1 MLNLTIDEKKETCL
15 EGTTYLELAKR
26 YQKGYEHDILLA
38 VHNGYLKEL
47 NQTVESDGTVAFLTA
62 ADKAGLD
69 TYHRSVLFLFLK
81 AIYHTAEQLN
91 REISNVK
98 VLFSVRKGLLI
109 DVEGAEKVDDDFLN
123 QVKQYMKELVEENLP
138 IAKRSVHTREA
149 IRIFESHDMPDKV
162 ELFRFRRAS
171 SVNIYRLEDFE
182 DYFYGYMVP
191 STEYLK
197 YFDLCMYE
205 QYVILQLPE
214 KDEPEIIPPFLPQ
227 PKVYSALLRSVEW
240 RKMMEVN
247 TVGDLNQVIS
257 KGDITELMLVQE
269 ALQEKRLADIA
280 QEIANRP
287 EVKFIM
293 IAGPS
298 SSGKTTTSRRLG
310 IQLKAHGLK
319 PHSISVD
326 NYFVERE
333 KTPKDAKG
341 DYDYECLEALDLEL
355 FNQNMCDLL
364 EGKEV
369 DLPVYNFVSGTREY
383 NGTPIRMG
391 KEDILVIEGIHAL
404 NDAMSYKLPRESK
417 FRIYLSALTQLNI
430 DEHNRIPTTDGR
442 LIRRMVRDART
453 RGTSAQSTIKRW
465 QSVRFGEENNIFPH
479 QEDADVVFD
488 SSLIYELAA
497 LKPWAEPLLFQIPED
512 SPEAAEAR
520 RLLKFFDYFL
530 SVDSGSIPNNS
541 ILREFVGGS
550 CFDV

>member
-1 MLNLTIDEKKETCL
+1 MLNLTIDGKKETCL
-15 EGTTYLELAKR
+15 KGTTYLELAKR
-26 YQKGYEHDILLA
+26 YQKGYDHEILLA

-47 NQTVESDGTVAFLTA
+47 NQEVGKDGTVAFLTA
-62 ADKAGLD
+62 KDKAGLD

-81 AIYHTAEQLN
+81 AVYHTAEQLN
-91 REISNVK
+91 MVIDHIK

-109 DVEGAEKVDDDFLN
+109 DVKGQESLDSVFLD
-123 QVKQYMKELVEENLP
+123 QVKQYMEEIVEQNLP
-138 IAKRSVHTREA
+138 IVKRNIHTREA
-149 IRIFESHDMPDKV
+149 MEIFEANGMPDKV

-191 STEYLK
+191 STGYLK

-214 KDEPEIIPPFLPQ
+214 KDAPEVIPAFLPQ
-227 PKVYSALLRSVEW
+227 PKVYTALLRSVEW
-240 RKMMEVN
+240 RKMMGVN
-247 TVGDLNQVIS
+247 TVGDLNQMIS
-257 KGDITELMLVQE
+257 RGDITELMLVQE

-280 QEIANRP
+280 QEIVNRP
-287 EVKFIM
+287 EVKFVM

-319 PHSISVD
+319 PHPISVD

-333 KTPKDAKG
+333 KTPRDANG
-341 DYDYECLEALDLEL
+341 DYDFECLEALDLEL

-369 DLPVYNFVSGTREY
+369 DLPVYNFVSGKREY
-383 NGTPIRMG
+383 KGTPMKMG

-404 NDAMSYKLPRESK
+404 NDAMSYKLPKESK

-453 RGTSAQSTIKRW
+453 RGTSAQETIKRW
-465 QSVRFGEENNIFPH
+465 QSVRLGEENNIFPY

-497 LKPWAEPLLFQIPED
+497 LKPWAEPLLFQISDD

-530 SVDSGSIPNNS
+530 SVDRSNIPNNS